1 MVSEEKEARP
11 TGSPGEAMHFL
22 PRHDPVQ
29 IPISSNH
36 ILGPELSGTHRVPAW
51 RPVPEPLV
59 FLCSL
64 DMRMGSDPSLHNPET
79 PGHVLDCSFHL
90 KDPSFFSGVHGGS
103 MWPLPAVLLLLDSE
117 DPMLPAPS
125 ATTALGQVPEGP
137 AWT

>member
-1 MVSEEKEARP
+1 MVGEEKEARP
-11 TGSPGEAMHFL
+11 AGSPGEAMHFL
-22 PRHDPVQ
+22 PWHAPVQ

-36 ILGPELSGTHRVPAW
+36 VLGPELSRTQSPCL
-51 RPVPEPLV
+51 EPLV

-64 DMRMGSDPSLHNPET
+64 DMRMGSDPSLHNPEA

-90 KDPSFFSGVHGGS
+90 KQPSFFSHVHGRS

-137 AWT
+137 TWT